1 MQLAISLVR
10 LIYGHYAL
18 RRREPANNAL
28 GSGKAAWPI
37 PSVGIDRD
45 TSLRGTSPPER
56 PVLTAPSLGYV
67 AWVVT
72 GCTDM
77 SVP

>member
-1 MQLAISLVR
+1 MLCGEESQRIMPLEAERQLGLSLASVST
-10 LIYGHYAL
+10 GTL
-18 RRREPANNAL
+18 RCEELP
-28 GSGKAAWPI
+28 
-37 PSVGIDRD
+37 
-45 TSLRGTSPPER
+45 PPER